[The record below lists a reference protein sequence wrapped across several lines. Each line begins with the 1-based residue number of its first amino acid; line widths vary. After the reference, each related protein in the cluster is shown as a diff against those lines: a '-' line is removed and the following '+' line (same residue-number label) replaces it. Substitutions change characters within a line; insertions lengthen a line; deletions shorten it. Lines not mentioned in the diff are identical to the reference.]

1 MKVNYEARFPD
12 GHKKSEVLDLE
23 VKDIYSETSA
33 KMSTEDF
40 DRGVVKVVISTDD
53 GEAKYTIKLR
63 GGTRCI
69 TEVEN
74 TFPMNYLTAT
84 LTKRY
89 LTCIDEDKNAY
100 KFYKLEPLT
109 KHESEIAWDT
119 MESSKK
125 QYLKDANVTR
135 GDVLIKASWGRMG
148 VNKGELWGEK
158 SCYYTPSMY
167 WVKYQEKLGKG
178 YVDRSDTFF
187 ADDNEVI
194 QNGNNDKKASAKKR
208 IAKKDGPS
216 FNLFQKLRSFA
227 KRAVENAKVK
237 VPISKTII
245 AKSKEFLDA
254 MRNATTVEEFNKQLL
269 ELMATLQRPISTGD
283 GCGVKRMLATD
294 KNDFARIIEREDD
307 LIQAMEGSVD
317 GTISVS
323 TGDFDDY
330 GIEVYEANDK
340 QKAEVMRHLSDKLKG
355 KVKNVYRVVPK
366 AQKKIFNDYL
376 KSHKIE
382 VVKMLWHGSRNEN
395 WMSIIQNSLQLNP
408 NAIITG
414 KMFGHGIYFAPSSL
428 KSWNYTSY
436 QGTSWAGGTSDTAF
450 MGLYAVAYGVPYDVY
465 AWSSGAQ
472 YEYETEARGCNC
484 LHAHAGVSLKND
496 EIVFYTEKAVLL
508 NYIVEFN

>member
-1 MKVNYEARFPD
+1 MKVNYEAKFPN
-12 GHKKSEVLDLE
+12 GQVKSEVLD
-23 VKDIYSETSA
+23 VDIKDIYSVASA

-40 DRGVVKVVISTDD
+40 DRGVVKVTISTED
-53 GEAKYTIKLR
+53 GMAKYTIKLR
-63 GGTRCI
+63 SGTRCI
-69 TEVEN
+69 TEVDN
-74 TFPMNYLTAT
+74 TFPISYLTAT

-89 LTCIDEDKNAY
+89 LTCVDEDKNAY
-100 KFYKLEPLT
+100 KFYKLEPL
-109 KHESEIAWDT
+109 SQYDSQVAWDT

-125 QYLKDANVTR
+125 QYLKDANVNR
-135 GDVLIKASWGRMG
+135 GDILIKASWGRMG

-158 SCYYTPSMY
+158 SCYYAPSMY

-187 ADDNEVI
+187 ADDNDLEP
-194 QNGNNDKKASAKKR
+194 QNDGDKKKTTKKKVV
-208 IAKKDGPS
+208 KKDGPS
-216 FNLFQKLRSFA
+216 FYLFQKLRSFA

-245 AKSKEFLDA
+245 SKSKEFLDE
-254 MRNATTVEEFNKQLL
+254 MRKAKTVEDFNKQLL

-283 GCGVKRMLATD
+283 GCGVKRMMAND
-294 KNDFARIIEREDD
+294 KDDFARIIEREDD

-317 GTISVS
+317 GTVPVS
-323 TGDFDDY
+323 SGDFDDY
-330 GIEVYEANDK
+330 GIEVYDATEK
-340 QKAEVMRHLSDKLKG
+340 QKAEVMRHLSDKLKS

-376 KSHKIE
+376 KSHKISA
-382 VVKMLWHGSRNEN
+382 VKMLWHGSRNEN

-450 MGLYAVAYGVPYDVY
+450 MGLYAVAYGVPYDVD
-465 AWSSGAQ
+465 AWSPSVH
-472 YEYETEARGCNC
+472 YESETRRRGCDC